1 MGSFD
6 LSTPHTLAMP
16 TLSIPE
22 DKPKLMFTAFMMFVQ
37 NFGFFL
43 MYFLIWMEIPLH
55 DDCEDLRFW
64 VGCFALDCFVE
75 SFVCVWM
82 AMAGYTDDQNFP
94 YFWILHLLVALPYV
108 LCTITIPLSIYADS
122 GVTCRNA
129 GSARMYPLVAV
140 FWTHCGLF
148 NVYVWMMLSVTYW
161 SFVKPTFA
169 PFGGEKVEA
178 PSAGTV
184 IAVRSSPSPT
194 VPDA

>member
-1 MGSFD
+1 MG
-6 LSTPHTLAMP
+6 TPSLVFAMS
-16 TLSIPE
+16 LPE
-22 DKPKLMFTAFMMFVQ
+22 DKPKIMFVAFMMFVQ
-37 NFGFFL
+37 NFGFFVQ
-43 MYFLIWMEIPLH
+43 YYSNYHFIPGGAS
-55 DDCEDLRFW
+55 DPDGKCDDLRFW
-64 VGCFALDCFVE
+64 VALFAMDCFVE
-75 SFVCVWM
+75 SFVCIWM
-82 AMAGYTDDQNFP
+82 AMAGYTDDAYFCV
-94 YFWILHLLVALPYV
+94 FWILHLLVALPYV